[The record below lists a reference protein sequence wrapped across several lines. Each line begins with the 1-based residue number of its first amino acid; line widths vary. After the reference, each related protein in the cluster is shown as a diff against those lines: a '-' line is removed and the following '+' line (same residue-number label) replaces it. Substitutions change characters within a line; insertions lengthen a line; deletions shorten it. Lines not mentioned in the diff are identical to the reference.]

1 MAFVPTRTDASK
13 FSAVDGV
20 FPVHGTAVE
29 ATIGGFGVM
38 RPDGTFEILD
48 AMPLGR
54 QKIQLA
60 VEAGSA
66 ATAAMV
72 GPAAQGFVAV
82 DFATQ
87 DYVDAAEVG
96 ADPLDSL
103 DSELITVDLT

>member
-54 QKIQLA
+54 QQVQLA
-60 VEAGSA
+60 VELGSLKTVA
-66 ATAAMV
+66 VTDSDA
-72 GPAAQGFVAV
+72 GFVAIN
-82 DFATQ
+82 FATA

-96 ADPLDSL
+96 NDSDYYLDS
-103 DSELITVDLT
+103 DLITSDLT